1 VRFHLYCTS
10 IISWNLKCV
19 DAPQTAKH
27 CRISAK
33 VFRKEALNVKLR
45 VKGLQNVY
53 VIVIVTTASKQE
65 AESIAQRL
73 LRERLIACANIIGPV
88 SSFFNWSGKME
99 KAEEYLILMKSREDL
114 FEKLAENVTPLH
126 SYEVPELLVLPI
138 VDGSKA
144 YLNWLGGCLV
154 GSKKS

>member
-1 VRFHLYCTS
+1 M
-10 IISWNLKCV
+10 
-19 DAPQTAKH
+19 
-27 CRISAK
+27 
-33 VFRKEALNVKLR
+33 
-45 VKGLQNVY
+45 KGLQNVY

-114 FEKLAENVTPLH
+114 FEKLAENVTALH